1 MNSRDGVNRHAA
13 EGGPPW
19 SFELPG
25 SEIARIEQD
34 GSDLIVVLAAAR
46 VRGDRRQL
54 DPSLSGGHLRGV
66 RCHLLQAGWTGDP
79 CALIGR
85 IDEADWRGDP
95 HQSAPHGTTLRA
107 PSSGTTAVELNLRT
121 ALGDNL
127 VVRALAWRIELLEGS
142 CFTPS
147 LAC

>member
-1 MNSRDGVNRHAA
+1 MNSRDGVKGHEA

-34 GSDLIVVLAAAR
+34 GCDLVVMLAAAR

-66 RCHLLQAGWTGDP
+66 RCHLLQASWTGDP

-95 HQSAPHGTTLRA
+95 PQADGHGTTLKA
-107 PSSGTTAVELNLRT
+107 PSNGATAIELTLRT
-121 ALGDNL
+121 ALGDAL
-127 VVRALAWRIELLEGS
+127 VVRAQAWRIELLEGS